1 MKQLL
6 LAELPFQLWLAALLL
21 LSCIAVLVYA
31 VVRLQR
37 SNRQLDHLEA
47 ELGEL
52 RNSLLIYNE
61 GAQGIGRRLVQAEHR
76 LKSLVNDQAQLASQ
90 LGEQPYTEA
99 ARLVAQGLSVD
110 EIVEQC
116 SLSRAEVEL
125 MKLLN
130 ERQPVPPEAASLED

>member
-6 LAELPFQLWLAALLL
+6 LAELPFQLWVAALLFS
-21 LSCIAVLVYA
+21 SCIAVLVYA

-37 SNRQLDHLEA
+37 SKRQLADVET
-47 ELGEL
+47 ELVAL

-61 GAQGIGRRLVQAEHR
+61 GAQGIGRRLVQAEQQ
-76 LKSLVNDQAQLASQ
+76 LKSVVNDQAQLVNQ

-99 ARLVAQGLSVD
+99 ARLVAQGLGVD

-116 SLSRAEVEL
+116 ALSRAEVEL

-130 ERQPVPPEAASLED
+130 DRQAAPVGVDD